1 MDIFRHHLLPNS
13 QTEAPE
19 QQGYLLQCPWGDD
32 QAIDHV
38 DGNED
43 DGGGSYA
50 VTHNCGPVG
59 IIIIKKPQLRRVG
72 QKAASDKLKEKK
84 GRVDFDDTHFGQLH
98 VPA

>member
-1 MDIFRHHLLPNS
+1 MTFLGITFLTVK
-13 QTEAPE
+13 QK
-19 QQGYLLQCPWGDD
+19 QQSIIKGYLLKCPWGDD

-59 IIIIKKPQLRRVG
+59 IIIIKKPQLGRVG
-72 QKAASDKLKEKK
+72 QKAASDELKEKK
-84 GRVDFDDTHFGQLH
+84 G
-98 VPA
+98 